1 MELVDTRDLKSL
13 DLKVVPVQ
21 VRQRA
26 PMDLKLKLM
35 RFAQFLHIEINCTRI
50 ESVTGPNEYGKQHYQ
65 RPHTRC

>member
-26 PMDLKLKLM
+26 PIELKFKLL
-35 RFAQFLHIEINCTRI
+35 RFAQFLHIEIICNRI
-50 ESVTGPNEYGKQHYQ
+50 ESVTGPNEYGKQHY
-65 RPHTRC
+65 

>member
-26 PMDLKLKLM
+26 PIELKFILL
-35 RFAQFLHIEINCTRI
+35 RFAQFLHIEANCTRI
-50 ESVTGPNEYGKQHYQ
+50 ESVTRPNEYGKQHY
-65 RPHTRC
+65 

>member
-26 PMDLKLKLM
+26 PRDLKFKLLS
-35 RFAQFLHIEINCTRI
+35 FAQFLHIKVNCNRI
-50 ESVTGPNEYGKQHYQ
+50 EILTRLNEYGKQHY
-65 RPHTRC
+65 

>member
-26 PMDLKLKLM
+26 PIDLEVKSLN
-35 RFAQFLHIEINCTRI
+35 FAQFLHIENDCTRI
-50 ESVTGPNEYGKQHYQ
+50 ESVTRPNEYGKQRY
-65 RPHTRC
+65 